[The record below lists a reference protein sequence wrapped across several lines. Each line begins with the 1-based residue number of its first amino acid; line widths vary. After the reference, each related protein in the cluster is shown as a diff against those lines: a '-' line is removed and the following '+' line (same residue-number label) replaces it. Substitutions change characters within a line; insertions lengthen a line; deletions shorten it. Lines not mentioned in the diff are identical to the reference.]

1 MNRGKLFTLSWREKV
16 DLFNKLLFSPLGL
29 HYLCGIV
36 ETITL
41 QELNG
46 RVKSALLFE
55 MPDAYWVQAEISG
68 ISPSSQGHCYL
79 ELVQKDTAGRTF
91 LAKAKANVWRNTW
104 LQLKHYFE
112 SETGET
118 LKVGMKVL
126 LQVTVTFH
134 EVYGYSL
141 VVQDIDPTYTMGDMA
156 RRRKE
161 ILDQLAKDGVIG
173 LNRELE
179 IPLLPQRIAVIS
191 SATAAGWGDFRNQL
205 TNNVYGFRFYV
216 KLFQAAMQGDDVERS
231 VISALN
237 SVAEHRDDFDLVVII
252 RGGGAVS
259 ELSCFDSY
267 NLAFNI
273 ANFPLPVITGI
284 GHERDDTVADTVAH
298 TKVKTPTAAAE
309 FIINRVFDTAQQLEI
324 LSRRLGDAVMN
335 RMSTENVRLERLS
348 QKLPSLFAVLKVRH
362 EQMLENIWNRSVTGV
377 RNLLT
382 VKSHK
387 LELAEKS
394 IAAADP
400 ALILKRGFSLTRVNG
415 HVVKCA
421 SDLKKGDILTTVL
434 ADGTV
439 ESEII

>member
-1 MNRGKLFTLSWREKV
+1 MEA
-16 DLFNKLLFSPLGL
+16 
-29 HYLCGIV
+29 
-36 ETITL
+36 ITL
-41 QELNG
+41 LELNG
-46 RVKSALLFE
+46 RVRSTLQFE
-55 MPDAYWVQAEISG
+55 MPDAYWVQAEISS
-68 ISPSSQGHCYL
+68 ISPSGQGHCYL
-79 ELVQKDTAGRTF
+79 ELVQKDATGRNF
-91 LAKAKANVWRNTW
+91 LAKAKANIWRGTW
-104 LQLKHYFE
+104 LKLKPYFE
-112 SETGET
+112 AQTGET

-161 ILDQLAKDGVIG
+161 ILEQLEKEGVIG

-179 IPLLPQRIAVIS
+179 IPALPHRIAVIS

-205 TNNVYGFRFYV
+205 DGNIYGFRFYV
-216 KLFQAAMQGDDVERS
+216 KLFPALMQGDDVERS

-237 SVAEHRDDFDLVVII
+237 AVAMRRDDFDVVVII

-284 GHERDDTVADTVAH
+284 GHERDDTVADVVAH

-309 FIINRVFDTAQQLEI
+309 FIINKIFDTASELEN
-324 LSRRLGDAVMN
+324 LTR
-335 RMSTENVRLERLS
+335 RMSDAITEKMNAEKVRIERMS
-348 QKLPSLFAVLKVRH
+348 QKLPSLFAVLKTRQ
-362 EQMLENIWNRSVTGV
+362 EQVLETLWIRSVNGV
-377 RNLLT
+377 RNMLT
-382 VKSHK
+382 AQAHK
-387 LELAEKS
+387 LEIVDKTL
-394 IAAADP
+394 AAADP
-400 ALILKRGFSLTRVNG
+400 QVILRRGYSLTRLNG
-415 HVVKCA
+415 RAVRCA
-421 SDLKKGDILTTVL
+421 SDLKKGDRLTTVF
-434 ADGTV
+434 ADGSV

>member
-1 MNRGKLFTLSWREKV
+1 
-16 DLFNKLLFSPLGL
+16 
-29 HYLCGIV
+29 
-36 ETITL
+36 
-41 QELNG
+41 
-46 RVKSALLFE
+46 
-55 MPDAYWVQAEISG
+55 
-68 ISPSSQGHCYL
+68 
-79 ELVQKDTAGRTF
+79 
-91 LAKAKANVWRNTW
+91 
-104 LQLKHYFE
+104 
-112 SETGET
+112 
-118 LKVGMKVL
+118 MKVL

-161 ILDQLAKDGVIG
+161 IIDQLTKDGVIG

-205 TNNVYGFRFYV
+205 ANNVYGFRFYV

-231 VISALN
+231 VIAALDA
-237 SVAEHRDDFDLVVII
+237 VAEHRDDFDLVIII

-284 GHERDDTVADTVAH
+284 GHERDETVADVVAH

-309 FIINRVFDTAQQLEI
+309 FIINRVFDTAQALES
-324 LSRRLGDAVMN
+324 LSRRLGDAIMN
-335 RMSTENVRLERLS
+335 RMNAENMRLEKLS
-348 QKLPSLFAVLKVRH
+348 QKLPSLFAVLRARH
-362 EQMLENIWNRSVTGV
+362 EQILENIWNRSAAGV

-382 VKSHK
+382 AKSHR
-387 LELAEKS
+387 LELMEKS

-400 ALILKRGFSLTRVNG
+400 ALILKRGFSLTRLNG
-415 HVVKCA
+415 RVVKCA
-421 SDLKKGDILTTVL
+421 SDLKPGDRITTAL
-434 ADGTV
+434 ADGTF

>member
-1 MNRGKLFTLSWREKV
+1 MEA
-16 DLFNKLLFSPLGL
+16 
-29 HYLCGIV
+29 
-36 ETITL
+36 ITL
-41 QELNG
+41 LELNG
-46 RVKSALLFE
+46 RVKSTLQFE
-55 MPDAYWVQAEISG
+55 MPDAYWVQAEISS
-68 ISPSSQGHCYL
+68 ISPSGQGHCYL
-79 ELVQKDTAGRTF
+79 ELVQKDATGRNF
-91 LAKAKANVWRNTW
+91 LAKAKANIWRGTW
-104 LQLKHYFE
+104 LKLKPYFE
-112 SETGET
+112 AQTGET

-161 ILDQLAKDGVIG
+161 ILEQLEKDGVIG

-179 IPLLPQRIAVIS
+179 IPALPQRIAVIS

-205 TNNVYGFRFYV
+205 DGNIYGFRFYV
-216 KLFQAAMQGDDVERS
+216 KLFPALMQGDDVERS
-231 VISALN
+231 VVSALN
-237 SVAEHRDDFDLVVII
+237 AVAARRDDFDLVVII

-284 GHERDDTVADTVAH
+284 GHERDDTVADVVAH

-309 FIINRVFDTAQQLEI
+309 FIINRVFDTASELEN
-324 LSRRLGDAVMN
+324 LTR
-335 RMSTENVRLERLS
+335 RMSDAITGRMNAENVRIERLS
-348 QKLPSLFAVLKVRH
+348 QKLPSLFAVLKARQ
-362 EQMLENIWNRSVTGV
+362 EQLLETVWIRSVNGV

-382 VKSHK
+382 SQTHK
-387 LELAEKS
+387 LEILDKTL
-394 IAAADP
+394 AAADP
-400 ALILKRGFSLTRVNG
+400 AVILKRGYSLTRAG
-415 HVVKCA
+415 GRVVKSA
-421 SDLKKGDILTTVL
+421 SDLKKGDRLTTVF
-434 ADGTV
+434 ADGSV

>member
-1 MNRGKLFTLSWREKV
+1 MHFVNAIS
-16 DLFNKLLFSPLGL
+16 
-29 HYLCGIV
+29 
-36 ETITL
+36 L

-46 RVKSALLFE
+46 RVKSTLQFE

-79 ELVQKDTAGRTF
+79 ELVQKDTTGRTF
-91 LAKAKANVWRNTW
+91 LAKAKANVWRSTW
-104 LQLKHYFE
+104 LKLKPYFE
-112 SETGET
+112 AETGES

-179 IPLLPQRIAVIS
+179 IPLLPHRIAVIS
-191 SATAAGWGDFRNQL
+191 SATAAGYGDFRNQL
-205 TNNVYGFRFYV
+205 ANNVYGFRFYV

-231 VISALN
+231 VIAALDA
-237 SVAEHRDDFDLVVII
+237 VAARMDDFDLVVII

-267 NLAFNI
+267 NLAYNI

-284 GHERDDTVADTVAH
+284 GHERDDTVADVVAH

-309 FIINRVFDTAQQLEI
+309 FLINKVFDTASELENI
-324 LSRRLGDAVMN
+324 TRRMSDAVNN
-335 RMSTENVRLERLS
+335 RMNAEKLRIERLT
-348 QKLPSLFAVLKVRH
+348 QKLPSLFAVAKVRR
-362 EQMLENIWNRSVTGV
+362 EQILENLWNRAVTGV
-377 RNLLT
+377 SNVMT
-382 VKSHK
+382 AQIHK
-387 LELAEKS
+387 LELIEKS
-394 IAAADP
+394 VAAADP
-400 ALILKRGFSLTRVNG
+400 VIILKRGYTMTRLNG
-415 HVVKCA
+415 RVVKGVA
-421 SDLKKGDILTTVL
+421 DLHKGDRLVTSF

>member
-1 MNRGKLFTLSWREKV
+1 MEA
-16 DLFNKLLFSPLGL
+16 
-29 HYLCGIV
+29 
-36 ETITL
+36 ITL
-41 QELNG
+41 LELNG
-46 RVKSALLFE
+46 RVRSTLQFE
-55 MPDAYWVQAEISG
+55 MPDAYWVQGEISS
-68 ISPSSQGHCYL
+68 ISPSGQGHCYL
-79 ELVQKDTAGRTF
+79 ELVQKDATGRNF
-91 LAKAKANVWRNTW
+91 LAKAKANIWRGTW
-104 LQLKHYFE
+104 LKLKPYFE
-112 SETGET
+112 AQTGET

-161 ILDQLAKDGVIG
+161 ILEQLEKDGVIG

-179 IPLLPQRIAVIS
+179 IPPLPQRIAVIS

-205 TNNVYGFRFYV
+205 DGNIYGFRFYV
-216 KLFQAAMQGDDVERS
+216 KLFPAAMQGDDVERS

-237 SVAEHRDDFDLVVII
+237 AVAMRREEFDVVIII

-284 GHERDDTVADTVAH
+284 GHERDDTVADVVAH

-309 FIINRVFDTAQQLEI
+309 FIINRVFDTATELEN
-324 LSRRLGDAVMN
+324 LTR
-335 RMSTENVRLERLS
+335 RMSDAITEKMNAEKVRIERMS
-348 QKLPSLFAVLKVRH
+348 QKLPSLFAVLKTRQ
-362 EQMLENIWNRSVTGV
+362 EQVLETLWIRSVNGV
-377 RNLLT
+377 RNMLT
-382 VKSHK
+382 AQAHK
-387 LELAEKS
+387 LEIVDKS
-394 IAAADP
+394 LAAADP
-400 ALILKRGFSLTRVNG
+400 QVILRRGYSLTRLNG
-415 HVVKCA
+415 RAVRCA
-421 SDLKKGDILTTVL
+421 SDLKKGDRLTTVF
-434 ADGTV
+434 ADGSV

>member
-1 MNRGKLFTLSWREKV
+1 MEA
-16 DLFNKLLFSPLGL
+16 
-29 HYLCGIV
+29 
-36 ETITL
+36 ITL
-41 QELNG
+41 LELNG
-46 RVKSALLFE
+46 RVRSTLQFE
-55 MPDAYWVQAEISG
+55 MPDAYWVQAEISS
-68 ISPSSQGHCYL
+68 ISPSGQGHCYL
-79 ELVQKDTAGRTF
+79 ELVQKDATGRNF
-91 LAKAKANVWRNTW
+91 LAKAKANIWRGTW
-104 LQLKHYFE
+104 LKLKPYFE
-112 SETGET
+112 AQTGET

-161 ILDQLAKDGVIG
+161 ILEQLEKEGVIG

-179 IPLLPQRIAVIS
+179 IPALPHRIAVIS

-205 TNNVYGFRFYV
+205 DGNIYGFRFYV
-216 KLFQAAMQGDDVERS
+216 KLFPALMQGDDVERS

-237 SVAEHRDDFDLVVII
+237 AVAMRRDDFDVVVII

-284 GHERDDTVADTVAH
+284 GHERDDTVADVVAH

-309 FIINRVFDTAQQLEI
+309 FIINKVFDTASELEN
-324 LSRRLGDAVMN
+324 LTR
-335 RMSTENVRLERLS
+335 RMSDAITEKMNAEKVRIERMS
-348 QKLPSLFAVLKVRH
+348 QRLPSLFAVLKTRQ
-362 EQMLENIWNRSVTGV
+362 EQVLETLWIRSVNGV
-377 RNLLT
+377 RNMLT
-382 VKSHK
+382 AQAHK
-387 LELAEKS
+387 LEIVDKTL
-394 IAAADP
+394 AAADP
-400 ALILKRGFSLTRVNG
+400 QVILKRGYSLTRLNG
-415 HVVKCA
+415 HAVKCS
-421 SDLKKGDILTTVL
+421 SDLKKGDRLTTVF
-434 ADGTV
+434 ADGSV

>member
-1 MNRGKLFTLSWREKV
+1 MNA
-16 DLFNKLLFSPLGL
+16 
-29 HYLCGIV
+29 
-36 ETITL
+36 ITL

-46 RVKSALLFE
+46 RVKSTLQFE

-68 ISPSSQGHCYL
+68 ISPSGQGHCYL
-79 ELVQKDTAGRTF
+79 ELVQKDTTGRTF

-104 LQLKHYFE
+104 LKLKPYFE
-112 SETGET
+112 AETGES

-179 IPLLPQRIAVIS
+179 IPALPHRIAVIS
-191 SATAAGWGDFRNQL
+191 SATAAGYGDFRNQL
-205 TNNVYGFRFYV
+205 ANNVYGFRFYV

-231 VISALN
+231 VIAALDA
-237 SVAEHRDDFDLVVII
+237 VAARMDDFDLVVII

-267 NLAFNI
+267 NLAYNI

-284 GHERDDTVADTVAH
+284 GHERDDTVADFVAH

-309 FIINRVFDTAQQLEI
+309 FIINRVFDTAQVLET
-324 LSRRLGDAVMN
+324 LARRMGDAISGRMN
-335 RMSTENVRLERLS
+335 AENVRLERMA

-362 EQMLENIWNRSVTGV
+362 EQRLDNMWNRSVTGV
-377 RNLLT
+377 HNLLT
-382 VKSHK
+382 VRSHK
-387 LELAEKS
+387 LELLEKS

-415 HVVKCA
+415 HVVSSA
-421 SDLKKGDILTTVL
+421 SELKRGDRLTTVL
-434 ADGTV
+434 ADGSV
-439 ESEII
+439 ESEVI

>member
-1 MNRGKLFTLSWREKV
+1 MHFVNA
-16 DLFNKLLFSPLGL
+16 
-29 HYLCGIV
+29 
-36 ETITL
+36 ITL

-46 RVKSALLFE
+46 RVKSTLQFE

-79 ELVQKDTAGRTF
+79 ELVQKDTTGRTF
-91 LAKAKANVWRNTW
+91 LAKAKANVWRSTW
-104 LQLKHYFE
+104 LKLKPYFE
-112 SETGET
+112 AETGES

-179 IPLLPQRIAVIS
+179 IPLLPHRIAVIS
-191 SATAAGWGDFRNQL
+191 SATAAGYGDFRNQL
-205 TNNVYGFRFYV
+205 ANNVYGFRFYV

-231 VISALN
+231 VIAALDA
-237 SVAEHRDDFDLVVII
+237 VAARMDDFDLVVII

-267 NLAFNI
+267 NLAYNI

-309 FIINRVFDTAQQLEI
+309 FLINKVFDTASELENI
-324 LSRRLGDAVMN
+324 TRRMSDAVNN
-335 RMSTENVRLERLS
+335 RMNAEKLRIERLT
-348 QKLPSLFAVLKVRH
+348 QKLPSLFAVAKVRR
-362 EQMLENIWNRSVTGV
+362 EQILENLWNRAVTGV
-377 RNLLT
+377 SNVMT
-382 VKSHK
+382 AQIHK
-387 LELAEKS
+387 LELIEKS
-394 IAAADP
+394 VAAADP
-400 ALILKRGFSLTRVNG
+400 VIILKRGYTMTRLNG
-415 HVVKCA
+415 RVVKGVA
-421 SDLKKGDILTTVL
+421 DLHKGDRLVTSF

>member
-1 MNRGKLFTLSWREKV
+1 MSTMETLT
-16 DLFNKLLFSPLGL
+16 LL
-29 HYLCGIV
+29 
-36 ETITL
+36 
-41 QELNG
+41 ELNG
-46 RVKSALLFE
+46 RVKSTLQFE

-68 ISPSSQGHCYL
+68 ISPSGQGHCYL
-79 ELVQKDTAGRTF
+79 ELVQKDTTGRTF
-91 LAKAKANVWRNTW
+91 LAKAKANIWRNTW
-104 LQLKHYFE
+104 LKIKPYFE
-112 SETGET
+112 AETGET

-173 LNRELE
+173 LNHELE
-179 IPLLPQRIAVIS
+179 IALLPQRIAVIS

-205 TNNVYGFRFYV
+205 ANNVYGFRFYV

-231 VISALN
+231 VIAALDA
-237 SVAEHRDDFDLVVII
+237 VAARRDDFDLVVII

-267 NLAFNI
+267 NLAYNI

-284 GHERDDTVADTVAH
+284 GHERDDTVADVVAH

-309 FIINRVFDTAQQLEI
+309 FIINRVFDTAQVLET
-324 LSRRLGDAVMN
+324 LSRRLGDSVLN
-335 RMSTENVRLERLS
+335 RMNAENVRLERLA
-348 QKLPSLFAVLKVRH
+348 QKLPSLFVVLKVRN

-377 RNLLT
+377 RNMLT
-382 VKSHK
+382 NKNHK
-387 LELAEKS
+387 LELLEKS
-394 IAAADP
+394 ITAADP
-400 ALILKRGFSLTRVNG
+400 ALILKRGFSLTRHNG
-415 HVVKCA
+415 RVVTSA
-421 SDLKKGDILTTVL
+421 SDLKPGDRLTTVL
-434 ADGTV
+434 ADGSI